1 MVTEMDMLNL
11 NHDALVWFAN
21 LTDELR
27 LAEVRELLMTQ
38 VAVQREQ
45 ASRNVTTVLSLMLLV
60 FGMKMI
66 VYYGYRLGRLM
77 FTAVFVESVTCISIL
92 CFWLAILMPAPAY
105 PSGLG
110 VGVGAGPGMRPTIR
124 EF

>member
-1 MVTEMDMLNL
+1 MDMLNL
-11 NHDALVWFAN
+11 NRPHEAWVWFAN

-27 LAEVRELLMTQ
+27 LAEVRDILANQ

-110 VGVGAGPGMRPTIR
+110 SGLGSGPAVRPTIR

>member
-1 MVTEMDMLNL
+1 MDMLNL
-11 NHDALVWFAN
+11 NHPHDALVWFAN

-27 LAEVRELLMTQ
+27 LAEVRDILANQ
-38 VAVQREQ
+38 IAVQREQ
-45 ASRNVTTVLSLMLLV
+45 ASRTVTTVLSLMLLV

-92 CFWLAILMPAPAY
+92 CFWLAILMPAPVF

-110 VGVGAGPGMRPTIR
+110 VGSGPAVRPTIR

>member
-1 MVTEMDMLNL
+1 MLNL

-110 VGVGAGPGMRPTIR
+110 VGSGPAVRPTIR